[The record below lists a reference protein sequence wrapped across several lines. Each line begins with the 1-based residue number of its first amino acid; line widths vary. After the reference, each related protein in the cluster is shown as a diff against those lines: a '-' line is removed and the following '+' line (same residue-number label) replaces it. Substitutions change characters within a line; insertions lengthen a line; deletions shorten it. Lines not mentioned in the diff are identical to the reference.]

1 MQDVEL
7 QGKKKIM
14 PGKKSKRDKKEKKRE
29 KVKKKEID
37 RRERQYLSWYTHYCF
52 NIVSYDI

>member
-14 PGKKSKRDKKEKKRE
+14 PGKKSKRDKKRE
-29 KVKKKEID
+29 KERGSEKEKN
-37 RRERQYLSWYTHYCF
+37 R
-52 NIVSYDI
+52 